1 MFDID
6 LVMDYIRSWTR
17 VITGYY
23 FWKSIFNITWW
34 KHIIENYLL
43 TWESWTS
50 LFLFE
55 CLWQLLSDREKV
67 SWPRAAG
74 QPGQSSL
81 QTSTDYT
88 LIRKWEGVT
97 EFTPVWKEEKYFES
111 TRGLWWASVLQILR
125 WIPLLIAADKE
136 ICILIVPTQARLGKS
151 LTASHRP
158 H

>member
-1 MFDID
+1 MKTYYWELHIYWLED
-6 LVMDYIRSWTR
+6 LEPVS
-17 VITGYY
+17 
-23 FWKSIFNITWW
+23 F
-34 KHIIENYLL
+34 
-43 TWESWTS
+43 S
-50 LFLFE
+50 LNLYDNFYRLE
-55 CLWQLLSDREKV
+55 RQV
-67 SWPRAAG
+67 SWPGAAG

-151 LTASHRP
+151 RTASHRP